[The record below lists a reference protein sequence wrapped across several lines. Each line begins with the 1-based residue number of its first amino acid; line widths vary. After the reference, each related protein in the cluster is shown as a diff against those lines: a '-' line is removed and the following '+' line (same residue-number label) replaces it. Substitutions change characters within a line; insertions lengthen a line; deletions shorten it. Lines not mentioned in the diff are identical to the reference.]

1 MLTIRAEVLK
11 DKKRTDGTYNVK
23 IRFTKNKKVK
33 RISTDLFATDADLT
47 SDLKL
52 KEDSMTK
59 QEADRLVLHY
69 RTMVNSLHLDSGNYD
84 VSEIVNRLL
93 CKEEAEKPIDFIA
106 FSKKWISETTIKG
119 KDNYI
124 TALNS
129 FIRFVGTEELEI
141 KKITVDLLEQYR
153 DIL

>member
-23 IRFTKNKKVK
+23 VRFTKNKKIK

-69 RTMVNSLHLDSGNYD
+69 RTMVNSQHLDSENCD
-84 VSEIVNRLL
+84 VSEIVNRLV
-93 CKEEAEKPIDFIA
+93 CKVEAEKPIDFIA

-119 KDNYI
+119 KDNYT

-129 FIRFVGTEELEI
+129 FIS
-141 KKITVDLLEQYR
+141 TVT
-153 DIL
+153 I

>member
-23 IRFTKNKKVK
+23 VRFTKNKKVK

-69 RTMVNSLHLDSGNYD
+69 RTLVNSLHLDSGNDD
-84 VSEIVNRLL
+84 VSEIVNRY
-93 CKEEAEKPIDFIA
+93 FH
-106 FSKKWISETTIKG
+106 
-119 KDNYI
+119 
-124 TALNS
+124 
-129 FIRFVGTEELEI
+129 
-141 KKITVDLLEQYR
+141 
-153 DIL
+153 